1 MRGLWWFLVFGFLVF
16 GLEFRVQGS
25 GLISRL
31 VAYPSPYARVARDCE
46 GLPEVVLQNLEE
58 YK

>member
-1 MRGLWWFLVFGFLVF
+1 MVFGFLVF

-46 GLPEVVLQNLEE
+46 GLPDVVLQNLEE